1 MRDDLHLQFQLAM
14 LLAELFNL
22 GANFFQ
28 QFPRFRELFCVRAGK
43 LRWIGKRP
51 VQPFVTPA
59 KIGQPFDSDSL
70 QTVIA
75 YANN

>member
-28 QFPRFRELFCVRAGK
+28 QFPCFRELFCVRAGK

-51 VQPFVTPA
+51 VQPFRYPGEDRA
-59 KIGQPFDSDSL
+59 AFRL
-70 QTVIA
+70 
-75 YANN
+75 

>member
-51 VQPFVTPA
+51 VQPFRYTGKDRA
-59 KIGQPFDSDSL
+59 AFRL
-70 QTVIA
+70 
-75 YANN
+75 